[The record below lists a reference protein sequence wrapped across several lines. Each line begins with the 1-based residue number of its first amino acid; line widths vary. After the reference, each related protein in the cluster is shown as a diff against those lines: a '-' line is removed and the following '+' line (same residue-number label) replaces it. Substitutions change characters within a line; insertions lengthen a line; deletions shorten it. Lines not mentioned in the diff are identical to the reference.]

1 MTVGLNTNL
10 SNVNYAQTLT
20 NNNLN
25 QATASVATPTTS
37 TYNPLLNFSS
47 TNMNPLQPVTNNY
60 EDDMMMPAQFKLS
73 NQNYAPTLTQQAT
86 QPQATQT
93 PVQQATTPQ
102 TAQTQPVAT
111 TQTFTG
117 NETVPDAT
125 AQMQQQNPQG
135 LENYLVSRDKNI
147 VMTENGNPYRKST
160 AGKPAFA
167 FLGFLA
173 PLATKVVQ
181 LFKGGKF
188 ADLFKVK
195 QLAILCPA
203 LALAGYGIGALVDGF
218 TNNKRAKQ
226 ADAQQTMLKDQTGAI
241 QTPQTMD
248 VAA

>member
-111 TQTFTG
+111 T
-117 NETVPDAT
+117 
-125 AQMQQQNPQG
+125 QMQQQNPQG

-226 ADAQQTMLKDQTGAI
+226 ADAQQTMLKDQTGAM